1 MFVLFHVW
9 GTHMHSACT
18 CTYMYMCMHNSTC
31 ACLVTRHSA
40 CACACVHIH
49 VHAHVMH
56 MHMTCTCTC
65 TYACVYVCAHDMC
78 MHMHMCTCSGVR
90 QRLARA
96 ASLDQEECAWP
107 DFCATNSLVRG
118 PETTGLPLSG
128 SAPTR
133 GRPMLAGVARA
144 LIARLKAAEF
154 LPNSYRIPG
163 SSRWVC

>member
-1 MFVLFHVW
+1 
-9 GTHMHSACT
+9 MHSAWCT

-31 ACLVTRHSA
+31 ACLVTRH
-40 CACACVHIH
+40 VHVH
-49 VHAHVMH
+49 VHMCSHTDVHAHVMH

-65 TYACVYVCAHDMC
+65 TYAYVYVCAHDMC

-107 DFCATNSLVRG
+107 DFCAPNSLVRG

>member
-1 MFVLFHVW
+1 MRAHA
-9 GTHMHSACT
+9 HT
-18 CTYMYMCMHNSTC
+18 CTC
-31 ACLVTRHSA
+31 ACTIAHVHVWSHDMCMCMCT
-40 CACACVHIH
+40 CVHIH

-56 MHMTCTCTC
+56 MHMTCKCTC
-65 TYACVYVCAHDMC
+65 TYAYVYVCAHDMC

-163 SSRWVC
+163 YSRWVC